1 MGDPKIFECAWCV
14 QHGAVQGWLH
24 LRPEQVRKALQAC
37 QGPEVRRSEDDLREH
52 PQVRSHGLVSEGGQP
67 ANKKCQCKKGF
78 SGNGFQCKDDK
89 TGDWATNPSGEV
101 EMTIEADSKFWIYP
115 QGSDLFPTL

>member
-52 PQVRSHGLVSEGGQP
+52 PQVRSHGLVSEGGQLCEQS
-67 ANKKCQCKKGF
+67 A
-78 SGNGFQCKDDK
+78 SARRATLATDSSARTTRRE
-89 TGDWATNPSGEV
+89 TGRPILLERSR
-101 EMTIEADSKFWIYP
+101 
-115 QGSDLFPTL
+115 